1 MLVSKI
7 QPISF
12 PISTNKID
20 SSNKKNVS
28 SIQQEDAFEKEQQE
42 HPDIIR
48 MKKEQQ
54 ENRKK
59 FEILINSLGK
69 FTIQK

>member
-12 PISTNKID
+12 PISTNKIE

-28 SIQQEDAFEKEQQE
+28 SIQQEDTFEKEQQE
-42 HPDIIR
+42 HPDVIR